1 MPGKTAVVMDI
12 SAASQERLERIAS
25 MLGIT
30 VDELADAA
38 LTIGLPGIKQ
48 ALQSACES
56 SPVEKVQVGG
66 VMANVVCL
74 WSKQAIAREAA
85 G

>member
-1 MPGKTAVVMDI
+1 MPGKNAVVMDF
-12 SAASQERLERIAS
+12 SASSQQRLERIAS

-30 VDELADAA
+30 VDDLADAA

-48 ALQSACES
+48 ALQSACDT

-74 WSKQAIAREAA
+74 WSKQPIAREAS